1 MFNLNTKQIVIN
13 LEQAVDLLAEVS
25 EEVEPIEAGGCLG
38 YQIDHPK
45 YGKVVLIQTPS
56 SDECMAFKL

>member
-1 MFNLNTKQIVIN
+1 MFNLNTKQLVIN
-13 LEQAVDLLAEVS
+13 LEQVVDLLAEVS

-45 YGKVVLIQTPS
+45 YGNVVLIQTPS